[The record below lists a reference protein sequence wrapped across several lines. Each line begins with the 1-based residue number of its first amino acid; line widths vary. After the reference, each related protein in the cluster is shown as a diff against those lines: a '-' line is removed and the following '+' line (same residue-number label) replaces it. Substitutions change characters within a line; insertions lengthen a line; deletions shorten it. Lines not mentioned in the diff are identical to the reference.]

1 LLSGA
6 AAVADR
12 YQPGAA
18 ARESFVNMPIELAP
32 VVNHK
37 PATSRRSGMFRALS
51 HRNYRLFWTGAFL
64 SNVGTWMQAVAQ
76 GWLVLQLTNS
86 PFWLGLDAFMA
97 TAPAFIFTLLGGVF
111 ADLID
116 RRRLLIYT
124 QVVAG
129 LAALGLAALVA
140 TEVVDRWMVLGFS
153 FVTGCCMALA
163 SPSYLAMTYDLVGR
177 EDLAN
182 AIAMNSTQ
190 FQLSR
195 VVGPALA
202 GVAFRVFGLAGCFL
216 ANGLSF
222 IAVVAALWMVRTE
235 RHSNSAAHSVKDRR
249 ALWRDLIE
257 GFSYVRNRP
266 RVSSLLL
273 LAAVNSFFG
282 APYFTMVPIY
292 ARDIFHLGETG
303 LALMM
308 GIAGAGAFLGALL
321 VAYLGDFRRKGWFV
335 LGGAIIFGL
344 CITGF
349 ALSSRLTLSL
359 VFLFGLGFALV
370 VSVSLTNTLLQKLV
384 TDQMRGRV
392 MSMFILSFMGT
403 MPIGNILAGSASSHY
418 GPQITLAVG
427 GLVVTI
433 VGMGVSIFNKRLR
446 ELH

>member
-1 LLSGA
+1 
-6 AAVADR
+6 
-12 YQPGAA
+12 
-18 ARESFVNMPIELAP
+18 MPTEIAP
-32 VVNHK
+32 TLNAK
-37 PATSRRSGMFRALS
+37 PATARRGGMFRALS
-51 HRNYRLFWTGAFL
+51 HRNFRLFWIGAFL

-97 TAPAFIFTLLGGVF
+97 TSPGFVFTLLGGVF

-129 LAALGLAALVA
+129 IAALALATLVA
-140 TEVVDRWMVLGFS
+140 TSVVDRWMVLGFS

-202 GVAFRVFGLAGCFL
+202 GVAFRVFGLAGCFF
-216 ANGLSF
+216 ANGVSF
-222 IAVVAALWMVRTE
+222 VFVVVALWMVRTE
-235 RHSNSAAHSVKDRR
+235 RHTNVPAHSVRDRR

-257 GFSYVRNRP
+257 GFRYVRNRP
-266 RVSSLLL
+266 RVSSLLV

-282 APYFTMVPIY
+282 SPYFSLVPIY

-308 GIAGAGAFLGALL
+308 GTAGGGAFVGALL

-335 LGGAIIFGL
+335 LGGAVVFGL
-344 CITGF
+344 CISGF

-359 VFLFGLGFALV
+359 LFLFGLGFALV
-370 VSVSLTNTLLQKLV
+370 LSVAITNTLLQKLV

-392 MSMFILSFMGT
+392 MSMFLLSFMST
-403 MPIGNILAGSASSHY
+403 MPIGNILAGALSNQF
-418 GPQITLAVG
+418 GPQPVLALG
-427 GLVVTI
+427 GFIVTVVAI
-433 VGMGVSIFNKRLR
+433 GVSIFNRRLR

>member
-1 LLSGA
+1 
-6 AAVADR
+6 
-12 YQPGAA
+12 
-18 ARESFVNMPIELAP
+18 MPSELASVASP
-32 VVNHK
+32 T
-37 PATSRRSGMFRALS
+37 PTSGRRSGMFRALS
-51 HRNYRLFWTGAFL
+51 HRNYRLFWIGAFL
-64 SNVGTWMQAVAQ
+64 SNIGTWMQAVAQ

-97 TAPAFIFTLLGGVF
+97 TAPGFVLTLLGGVF

-116 RRRLLIYT
+116 RRRLLLYT

-129 LAALGLAALVA
+129 IAALALAALVA
-140 TEVVDRWMVLGFS
+140 TNVVNRWMVLGFS

-195 VVGPALA
+195 VIGPALA
-202 GVAFRVFGLAGCFL
+202 GVAFRLFGLAGCFF

-222 IAVVAALWMVRTE
+222 IAVVAALWMVRPEHPTKTAT
-235 RHSNSAAHSVKDRR
+235 HSIKDRR
-249 ALWRDLIE
+249 RVWRELVE
-257 GFSYVRNRP
+257 GLRYVRNRP

-273 LAAVNSFFG
+273 LAAVNSLFG
-282 APYFTMVPIY
+282 APYFSMVPIY

-303 LALMM
+303 LALLM
-308 GIAGAGAFLGALL
+308 GIAGVGAFLGALL

-335 LGGAIIFGL
+335 LGGSIVFGL

-359 VFLFGLGFALV
+359 MFLFGLGFALV
-370 VSVSLTNTLLQKLV
+370 VSVSITNTLLQKLV

-403 MPIGNILAGSASSHY
+403 MPIGNIVAGTASNHF
-418 GPQITLAVG
+418 GPQYTLAVG
-427 GLVVTI
+427 GLVVTT
-433 VGMGVSIFNKRLR
+433 VGIMVSIFNKRLR
-446 ELH
+446 DLH

>member
-1 LLSGA
+1 
-6 AAVADR
+6 
-12 YQPGAA
+12 
-18 ARESFVNMPIELAP
+18 MPSEIAP
-32 VVNHK
+32 VVS
-37 PATSRRSGMFRALS
+37 PTPSTARRSGMFRALS
-51 HRNYRLFWTGAFL
+51 HRNFRLFWIGAFL

-97 TAPAFIFTLLGGVF
+97 TAPGFVLTLLGGVF
-111 ADLID
+111 ADRID
-116 RRRLLIYT
+116 RRRLLLYT

-129 LAALGLAALVA
+129 LAALALAALVA
-140 TEVVDRWMVLGFS
+140 TNVVNRWMVLGFS
-153 FVTGCCMALA
+153 FVTGCCMSLA

-202 GVAFRVFGLAGCFL
+202 GVAFRVFGLAGCFF

-222 IAVVAALWMVRTE
+222 IAVVTALWMVRPQSQ
-235 RHSNSAAHSVKDRR
+235 SNGPARSKKQR
-249 ALWRDLIE
+249 AISRDLME
-257 GFSYVRNRP
+257 GLRYVRNRP
-266 RVSSLLL
+266 RVSSLLVL
-273 LAAVNSFFG
+273 SAVNSLFG
-282 APYFTMVPIY
+282 APYFSLVPIY

-303 LALMM
+303 LALLM
-308 GIAGAGAFLGALL
+308 GTAGAGAFLGALL

-335 LGGAIIFGL
+335 LGGAIVFGI

-349 ALSSRLTLSL
+349 GVSSRLTLSL
-359 VFLFGLGFALV
+359 FFLFGLGFALV
-370 VSVSLTNTLLQKLV
+370 VSIAITNTLLQKLV

-392 MSMFILSFMGT
+392 MSMFLLSFMGT
-403 MPIGNILAGSASSHY
+403 MPIGNILAGAASNEF
-418 GPQITLAVG
+418 GPQYTLAVG
-427 GLVVTI
+427 GFVVTM
-433 VGMGVSIFNKRLR
+433 VATGVLIFNRRLR

>member
-1 LLSGA
+1 
-6 AAVADR
+6 
-12 YQPGAA
+12 
-18 ARESFVNMPIELAP
+18 MPSEIAP
-32 VVNHK
+32 ALDSK
-37 PATSRRSGMFRALS
+37 PATTARRGGMFRALS
-51 HRNYRLFWTGAFL
+51 HRNFRLFWIGAFL

-86 PFWLGLDAFMA
+86 AFWLGLDAFMA
-97 TAPAFIFTLLGGVF
+97 TAPGFVFTLVGGVF

-116 RRRLLIYT
+116 RRRLLLYT

-129 LAALGLAALVA
+129 IAALALAALVA
-140 TEVVDRWMVLGFS
+140 TGAVNRWMVLGFS

-202 GVAFRVFGLAGCFL
+202 GVAFRVFGLAGCFF

-222 IAVVAALWMVRTE
+222 VAVVVSLWMVR
-235 RHSNSAAHSVKDRR
+235 SDKPSSAAHSVSDRR
-249 ALWRDLIE
+249 ALWQDLVE
-257 GFSYVRNRP
+257 GIRYVRNRP
-266 RVSSLLL
+266 RVSSLLVL
-273 LAAVNSFFG
+273 SAVNSFFG
-282 APYFTMVPIY
+282 APYFSMVPIY
-292 ARDIFHLGETG
+292 ARDIFRLGETG

-308 GIAGAGAFLGALL
+308 GTAGAGAFLGALL

-335 LGGAIIFGL
+335 LGGATMFGI

-359 VFLFGLGFALV
+359 LFLFALGFAVV
-370 VSVSLTNTLLQKLV
+370 VSVALTNTLLQKLV

-392 MSMFILSFMGT
+392 MSMFLLSFVGT
-403 MPIGNILAGSASSHY
+403 MPIGNILAGALSNRF
-418 GPQITLAVG
+418 GPQWVLAVG
-427 GLVVTI
+427 GLVVT
-433 VGMGVSIFNKRLR
+433 MAASGVAIFNKRLR

>member
-1 LLSGA
+1 
-6 AAVADR
+6 
-12 YQPGAA
+12 
-18 ARESFVNMPIELAP
+18 MPTELAP
-32 VVNHK
+32 AVTPK
-37 PATSRRSGMFRALS
+37 PATARRGGMFRALS
-51 HRNYRLFWTGAFL
+51 NPNYRLFWIGAFL

-97 TAPAFIFTLLGGVF
+97 TVPGFFLTLLGGVF

-116 RRRLLIYT
+116 RRRLLLYT
-124 QVVAG
+124 QVTAG
-129 LAALGLAALVA
+129 LAALGLATLVA
-140 TEVVDRWMVLGFS
+140 TGSVNRWLVLGFS
-153 FVTGCCMALA
+153 FVTGCCMSLA

-202 GVAFRVFGLAGCFL
+202 GVAFRVFGLAGCFY

-222 IAVVAALWMVRTE
+222 IAVVAALWKVRPE
-235 RHSNSAAHSVKDRR
+235 HRSGVAAHPVSDRR

-257 GFSYVRNRP
+257 GFRYVRNRP
-266 RVSSLLL
+266 RVSSLLIL
-273 LAAVNSFFG
+273 SAVNSLFG
-282 APYFTMVPIY
+282 APYFSMVPIY

-303 LALMM
+303 LALLM
-308 GIAGAGAFLGALL
+308 GTAGAGAFMGALL

-335 LGGAIIFGL
+335 LGGAMLFGL
-344 CITGF
+344 SITNF
-349 ALSSRLTLSL
+349 ALSARLTLSL
-359 VFLFGLGFALV
+359 VFLFSLGFAIV
-370 VSVSLTNTLLQKLV
+370 VSVAITNTLLQKLV

-403 MPIGNILAGSASSHY
+403 MPIGNILAGTASNHF
-418 GPQITLAVG
+418 GPQRVLAVG
-427 GLVVTI
+427 GLVVTM
-433 VGMGVSIFNKRLR
+433 VATGVAIFNKRLR
-446 ELH
+446 ELY

>member
-1 LLSGA
+1 
-6 AAVADR
+6 
-12 YQPGAA
+12 
-18 ARESFVNMPIELAP
+18 
-32 VVNHK
+32 
-37 PATSRRSGMFRALS
+37 MFRALS
-51 HRNYRLFWTGAFL
+51 HRNYRLFWIGAFL

-97 TAPAFIFTLLGGVF
+97 TAPGFVLTLLGGVF
-111 ADLID
+111 ADRID
-116 RRRLLIYT
+116 RRRLLLYT

-129 LAALGLAALVA
+129 LAALALAALVA
-140 TEVVDRWMVLGFS
+140 TSVVNRWMVLGFS
-153 FVTGCCMALA
+153 FVTGCCMSLA

-182 AIAMNSTQ
+182 AIALNSTQ

-195 VVGPALA
+195 VVGPVLA
-202 GVAFRVFGLAGCFL
+202 GVAFRVFGLAGCFF

-222 IAVVAALWMVRTE
+222 VAVVVALWMVRTE
-235 RHSNSAAHSVKDRR
+235 HPSNALAPSEKPR
-249 ALWRDLIE
+249 AIWRDLVE
-257 GFSYVRNRP
+257 GLHYVRSRP

-273 LAAVNSFFG
+273 VAAVNSLFG
-282 APYFTMVPIY
+282 APYFSMVPIY

-321 VAYLGDFRRKGWFV
+321 VTYLGDFRKKGWFV
-335 LGGAIIFGL
+335 LGGAILFGI

-349 ALSSRLTLSL
+349 AVSSRLRLSL
-359 VFLFGLGFALV
+359 LFLFGLGFALV
-370 VSVSLTNTLLQKLV
+370 CSLAITNTLLQKLV

-392 MSMFILSFMGT
+392 MSMFLLSFAGT
-403 MPIGNILAGSASSHY
+403 MPIGNILAGTASNHF
-418 GPQITLAVG
+418 GPQPTLAIG
-427 GLVVTI
+427 GFVVTM
-433 VGMGVSIFNKRLR
+433 VGIGVLIFNRRLR